1 MPKAIRPSGING
13 TKNDAYLYDMVSI
26 QKGLPPDL
34 MRSASELV
42 LSALWEKF
50 VPILGDD
57 SRAIEAVA
65 SSIAVSNCFCALEKS
80 ALVGLLALQTQDQN
94 FLNFGFN
101 DLYTRYGL
109 WRAVVKGMALHFLQ
123 HKPRHGELYV
133 EGVAVIDAARGKG
146 VGTQLF
152 DVLMNFA
159 RAQNYKIISL
169 EVIDTNIRAL
179 HLYERLG
186 FRIKKRTPLWPANKL
201 IGWPFKE
208 SILMAYAI
216 N

>member
-1 MPKAIRPSGING
+1 
-13 TKNDAYLYDMVSI
+13 MVTI
-26 QKGLPPDL
+26 QKGLPPNL
-34 MRSASELV
+34 VGPASELV

-65 SSIAVSNCFCALEKS
+65 SSIAVSNCFCALEDN
-80 ALVGLLALQTQDQN
+80 ALVGLLALQTQNKN
-94 FLNFGFN
+94 FLNFGFD
-101 DLYTRYGL
+101 DLYARYGFC
-109 WRAVVKGMALHFLQ
+109 RAVVKGMALHFLQ
-123 HKPRHGELYV
+123 HKPRDGELYV

-152 DVLMNFA
+152 QALMNFTRA
-159 RAQNYKIISL
+159 RNYDIISL

-186 FRIKKRTPLWPANKL
+186 FRITKRTPLWPANKL
-201 IGWPFKE
+201 IGWPFME
-208 SILMAYAI
+208 SILMEYAI
-216 N
+216 NSKQLRL

>member
-1 MPKAIRPSGING
+1 
-13 TKNDAYLYDMVSI
+13 MVLI

-34 MRSASELV
+34 VGPASELV

-65 SSIAVSNCFCALEKS
+65 SSIAVSNCFCALKNS
-80 ALVGLLALQTQDQN
+80 ALVGLLAMQTRNRN
-94 FLNFGFN
+94 FLNFRFN

-109 WRAVVKGMALHFLQ
+109 WRAVVKGIALHFLQ
-123 HKPRHGELYV
+123 HKPSHGELYV
-133 EGVAVIDAARGKG
+133 EGVAVVDSARGKG
-146 VGTQLF
+146 VGTRLF
-152 DVLMNFA
+152 DALMNFA
-159 RAQNYKIISL
+159 RTRNYETISL

-179 HLYERLG
+179 KLYERLG
-186 FRIKKRTPLWPANKL
+186 FTIQKRTQLWPANKL

-208 SILMAYAI
+208 SILMAYAL
-216 N
+216 